1 MLYYVLDSSPPSV
14 VNPKIP
20 ANAAADISEFSGPDM
35 GPENT
40 ASKVTCRV
48 CQEMIDVIGKK
59 DQHVVKCN
67 RCNEATVSLL
77 LLKKYLIVVKNI
89 MYLLK
94 YYQCIQ
100 FKLHYI

>member
-1 MLYYVLDSSPPSV
+1 MYYVLDSPPSSI
-14 VNPKIP
+14 NNSKI
-20 ANAAADISEFSGPDM
+20 ASDAAADISDFSTPAM

-67 RCNEATVSLL
+67 RCNEATVSLI
-77 LLKKYLIVVKNI
+77 LLKKCLFVKHI
-89 MYLLK
+89 R
-94 YYQCIQ
+94 
-100 FKLHYI
+100 